1 MIENTLINKYED
13 YLDGLDI
20 YENKNSLRLSK
31 IVIKPEYRNLGFGK
45 KIMTD
50 LINYA
55 DEKKKIITLTP
66 SSDFGG
72 NKNKL
77 TQFYKKF
84 GFKLNKGY
92 HKNYEFNDAMIRYP
106 KLNETTKSN
115 IKTLLREALIR
126 KEELDIRT
134 IADFTNFAKEFLGI
148 TDDVKVKLAFE
159 RTPELATTA
168 YYNTNGFL
176 VVYAKDR
183 LLADIKKSIAHELTH
198 HLQNLQGRL
207 NNPIKDGEDGSPIE
221 NEANAKAGEII
232 RKWGKLHPEI
242 YYKTL

>member
-31 IVIKPEYRNLGFGK
+31 IVIKPEYRNKGIGK
-45 KIMTD
+45 DIMQD

-55 DEKKKIITLTP
+55 DTNKQIISLTP

-77 TQFYKKF
+77 TQFYEKF